1 MRIRIVRISAAILS
15 VFLLVYVAV
24 QIFSSSRNDYTT
36 QTVYAQSVTQTIPV
50 EGIFFREETVVP
62 VEASGVVSSYYEAGT
77 KVAART
83 VLGCVY
89 PDEAAVRDQ
98 YRLRD
103 LQSALDALKKA
114 ENAASS
120 SDVVKPDVLNG
131 QAADYV
137 SRLISSRDKESLS
150 GLSELKSNLLEV
162 MARRALVLSEAE
174 NYSAR
179 IAELEGQITQLKSQM
194 SGGVQEFSS
203 TASGYYVDH
212 VDGWE
217 QTLTAGRLEEISAPE
232 VDSFVE
238 NYPGYTSD
246 QTAVKII
253 TSHDWQFVFTL
264 SEQEL
269 QSLAGNRSVS
279 LQFPGREEPVK
290 MTVRTSERDPDTGR
304 YKVCLEGD
312 TINAYLLGNRVQSAD
327 ITVTTYNGLKIPK
340 EALRFPDNQMGV
352 YVILGDKMYFRK
364 IEQIY
369 ETTDYILSR
378 TYYKGDS
385 DGAEFVKLYD
395 TIIVKGKDLYDQKL
409 LR

>member
-1 MRIRIVRISAAILS
+1 MRIRIVRIAAGILS
-15 VFLLVYVAV
+15 VFLLGYVAF
-24 QIFSSSRNDYTT
+24 QIFGSSRGGYST

-50 EGIFFREETVVP
+50 EGIFFREETVIP

-83 VLGCVY
+83 ALGCVY
-89 PDEAAVRDQ
+89 PDEAAVRNQ

-103 LQSALDALKKA
+103 LQNALDALKKA
-114 ENAASS
+114 ENAAAS

-137 SRLISSRDKESLS
+137 SRVIASRDKESLS
-150 GLSELKSNLLEV
+150 GLAELKSGLLEI

-174 NYSAR
+174 DYSVR
-179 IAELEGQITQLKSQM
+179 TAELEEQIAQLKSQM
-194 SGGVQEFSS
+194 TQGTQEFSA
-203 TASGYYVDH
+203 TVSGYYVDH

-217 QTLTAGRLEEISAPE
+217 EALTPQRLDEMSVSDVEQ
-232 VDSFVE
+232 FVE
-238 NYPGYTSD
+238 EYAGYSTD
-246 QTAVKII
+246 QSAVKIV

-269 QSLAGNRSVS
+269 QSLAGNRTVS
-279 LQFPGREEPVK
+279 IQFPGREEPVK
-290 MTVRTSERDPDTGR
+290 MKVRTSERDPNTGR

-312 TINAYLLGNRVQSAD
+312 TINAYLLGTRVQSAD
-327 ITVTTYNGLKIPK
+327 IVVTTYSGLKIPK

-378 TYYKGDS
+378 TYYKGDTG
-385 DGAEFVKLYD
+385 GAEFVKLYD

>member
-1 MRIRIVRISAAILS
+1 MRIRIVRIAAGILS
-15 VFLLVYVAV
+15 VFLLGYVTF
-24 QIFSSSRNDYTT
+24 QIFGSSRGGYST

-50 EGIFFREETVVP
+50 EGIFFREETVIP

-83 VLGCVY
+83 ALGCVY
-89 PDEAAVRDQ
+89 PDEAAVRNQ

-103 LQSALDALKKA
+103 LQNALDALKKA
-114 ENAASS
+114 ENAAAS

-137 SRLISSRDKESLS
+137 SRVIASRDKESLS
-150 GLSELKSNLLEV
+150 GLAELKSGLLEI

-174 NYSAR
+174 DYSVR
-179 IAELEGQITQLKSQM
+179 TAELEEQIAQLKSQM
-194 SGGVQEFSS
+194 TQGTQEFSA
-203 TASGYYVDH
+203 TVSGYYVDH

-217 QTLTAGRLEEISAPE
+217 EALTPQRLDEMSVSDVEQ
-232 VDSFVE
+232 FVE
-238 NYPGYTSD
+238 EYAGYSTD
-246 QTAVKII
+246 QSAVKIV

-269 QSLAGNRSVS
+269 QSLAGNRTVS
-279 LQFPGREEPVK
+279 IQFPGREEPVK
-290 MTVRTSERDPDTGR
+290 MKVRTSERDPNTGR

-312 TINAYLLGNRVQSAD
+312 TINAYLLGTRVQSAD
-327 ITVTTYNGLKIPK
+327 IVVTTYSGLKIPK

-378 TYYKGDS
+378 TYYKGDT